1 MIKDLENEET
11 TNYNYKRDS
20 NQIVNFADIKR
31 LNKTNIDREYY
42 I

>member
-1 MIKDLENEET
+1 MIKELENEDY

-20 NQIVNFADIKR
+20 KQIVNFADIDK
-31 LNKTNIDREYY
+31 LNRTSFDREYY